1 MEIYGVKNGKKVENM
16 GMRGY
21 YFAMDDNLVQKIAAG
36 DIALKS
42 LKIDDY
48 PGLDIDRSW
57 EAIHYL
63 LCGDISDGDAPL
75 GYVVPLTSDR
85 GIDFGSY
92 GAFSLRAEQVA
103 EALQAMSTLDEAQLR
118 LRYDFPAMVKNEVY
132 PLEPDTVSDEDKDE
146 FFAYML
152 QHFNEIR
159 RFYSQTVAKGKGL
172 IFYIF

>member
-1 MEIYGVKNGKKVENM
+1 MA
-16 GMRGY
+16 MRGY
-21 YFAMDDNLVQKIAAG
+21 YFAMDDNLVQQIAAG

-63 LCGDISDGDAPL
+63 LCGDISDGELPL
-75 GYVVPLTSDR
+75 GYVVPLTSDK
-85 GIDFGSY
+85 GIDFGSF

-103 EALQAMSTLDEAQLR
+103 EALQAMSELDEVQLR
-118 LRYDFPAMVKNEVY
+118 LRYDFPTMVKDEVY
-132 PLEPDTVSDEDKDE
+132 PLEPDTVSDEDEDE

-152 QHFNEIR
+152 QNFNEIR
-159 RFYSQTVAKGKGL
+159 RFYSQTVAEGKGL

>member
-1 MEIYGVKNGKKVENM
+1 M

-21 YFAMDDNLVQKIAAG
+21 YFALDDNLVQQIAAG

-63 LCGDISDGDAPL
+63 LCGDISDGEPPL
-75 GYVVPLTSDR
+75 GYVVPLTSHK
-85 GIDFGSY
+85 GIDFGSF
-92 GAFSLRAEQVA
+92 GAFSLRAGQVA
-103 EALQAMSTLDEAQLR
+103 EALQAMSELDEAALR
-118 LRYDFPAMVKNEVY
+118 LRYDFPAMVKDEVY
-132 PLEPDTVSDEDKDE
+132 PLEPDTISDEDEDA

-152 QHFNEIR
+152 QHVNEIR
-159 RFYSQTVAKGKGL
+159 RFYSQTAAKGKGL